1 MRPKAFPI
9 WLLWV
14 IIFGINGEV
23 TLESVYQ
30 KVNDLEFEM
39 KSLKVFFY
47 IFIDQIQV
55 VRPKI
60 LYSERK
66 CLWGPCK

>member
-9 WLLWV
+9 WLFWV

-30 KVNDLEFEM
+30 KVNELEVEV
-39 KSLKVFFY
+39 KNLKVIISPSKY
-47 IFIDQIQV
+47 P
-55 VRPKI
+55 R
-60 LYSERK
+60 
-66 CLWGPCK
+66 